1 MLQVIMLWSLSCH
14 CVHNFTKK
22 ALSQAIGGDD
32 SRANLLKL
40 HYGTVLTQ
48 HCETL
53 LAPNYVT
60 ALAPHYET
68 DCVTVQ
74 ASCQTFPARV

>member
-1 MLQVIMLWSLSCH
+1 MLRSLSSH

-22 ALSQAIGGDD
+22 KAISQAIGGDD
-32 SRANLLKL
+32 SHANLLNL

-60 ALAPHYET
+60 AWAPHYET

>member
-1 MLQVIMLWSLSCH
+1 MYIILQ
-14 CVHNFTKK
+14 KK
-22 ALSQAIGGDD
+22 AVSQAIGGDD

-74 ASCQTFPARV
+74 ASCQTFPARVKHQKYYRNAFP